1 MIEKSIMALP
11 GIGPRL
17 NAGYERLG
25 ITTIRDILFDFP
37 YRYDDFRRMEG
48 AGTVLPGT
56 RATVQGTVT
65 SVRSRRSPRRRMT
78 LTEATIQDET
88 GTITAVWFHQ
98 PYIAK
103 QLKVGMRISASGNID
118 DAYGLSLV
126 NPQFEILQPG
136 ISSSHTGRLVPVYS
150 LSGRM
155 AQKGRRSAIRAALS
169 FLDEVEEWIPASIRE
184 TYQVET
190 IHEAI
195 PELHFPTD
203 GRKWD
208 KAMHRLK
215 FGELL
220 LHQLACVRSRQTIE
234 HIPGRIVPMNNLC
247 IHDCI
252 AALPFKLTDA
262 QKKAIFHAARDM
274 ASGAPMHRLLEGD
287 VGSGKTVVAGVIA
300 SNVCAA
306 HKQTAYLAPTEILAT
321 QQAHALKEIVGSHAH
336 VGLLTASH
344 QALDGAPSRR
354 KTVLDA
360 VLDGRVSILVGTHA
374 LLAEDVMIPDLAF
387 VVVDEQHRF
396 GVEQRRLLLE
406 PGRDASVP
414 HLLSMTATPIPRTLA
429 MTLYGDMHVSVLDE
443 LPPGRGAVETILLES
458 SQQTHAYGLMCDRLL
473 RGAQAFIVCPFISA
487 SDISDAAS
495 VNELKDRLVK
505 GPLASFTVEALHG
518 QLKPKEKQDIMRRF
532 QEGNVH
538 VLISTTVIE
547 VGVHVPNATVMFI
560 EGAERF
566 GLAQLHQLRGRVR
579 RSDASAV
586 CFLHPTQ
593 LSHATKQRLDA
604 LVKYDDGFK
613 LAEIDLRLRGS
624 GDRFGTKQHGL
635 EEFRYAD
642 LSDQAL
648 IVQAREAAEC
658 LLKEQALNTFPML
671 QHELEH
677 YIGSA
682 SYA

>member
-1 MIEKSIMALP
+1 MIEKAVTELL

-17 NAGYERLG
+17 KAGYERLG
-25 ITTIRDILFDFP
+25 ITTIRDILFAFP

-65 SVRSRRSPRRRMT
+65 SVRSRRSPKRRMT

-98 PYIAK
+98 PYLAK
-103 QLKVGMRISASGNID
+103 QLKIGMRISASGNVD

-126 NPQFEILQPG
+126 NPQFEILRPG
-136 ISSSHTGRLVPVYS
+136 IQPTHTGRLVPVYS

-155 AQKGRRSAIRAALS
+155 AQKGRRNAIRSALAY
-169 FLDEVEEWIPASIRE
+169 LEEVEEWIPESVRE
-184 TYQVET
+184 KYQVVA

-203 GRKWD
+203 GRLWD

-220 LHQLACVRSRQTIE
+220 LHQLAHVRARQTIE
-234 HIPGRIVPMNNLC
+234 RIPGRVVPMNNFC
-247 IHDCI
+247 IRDCI
-252 AALPFKLTDA
+252 ATLPFSLTDA
-262 QKKAIFHAARDM
+262 QRKAIFHAVQDM
-274 ASGAPMHRLLEGD
+274 GSGAPMHRLLEGD

-300 SNVCAA
+300 ANVCAA
-306 HKQTAYLAPTEILAT
+306 GKQVAYLAPTEILAT
-321 QQAHALKEIVGSHAH
+321 QQARALKEILGTKTH
-336 VGLLTASH
+336 VGLLTAS
-344 QALDGAPSRR
+344 QQELDGVSARR
-354 KTVLDA
+354 KDVLDA
-360 VLDGRVSILVGTHA
+360 VLDGRVGVLVGTHA
-374 LLAEDVMIPDLAF
+374 LLTADVKIPNLTL

-406 PGRDASVP
+406 PARDGSVP

-458 SQQTHAYGLMCDRLL
+458 SQQTRAYGLMCERL
-473 RGAQAFIVCPFISA
+473 RQGAQAYVVCPFIEE
-487 SDISDAAS
+487 SDVSQAAS
-495 VNELKDRLVK
+495 VNQLKERLTK
-505 GPLASFTVEALHG
+505 GPLSAFTVEALHG
-518 QLKPKEKQDIMRRF
+518 QRKPKEKQAIMKRF
-532 QEGNVH
+532 QDGDIH
-538 VLISTTVIE
+538 VLIATTVIE

-579 RSDASAV
+579 RSDKPSI
-586 CFLHPTQ
+586 CFLHPSELT
-593 LSHATKQRLDA
+593 HATKQRLDA

-635 EEFRYAD
+635 EEFQYAD

-648 IVQAREAAEC
+648 IAQAREAAER
-658 LLKEQALNTFPML
+658 LLKEQELNTFPGL
-671 QHELEH
+671 QNELEH